1 VRLSRSLLSA
11 LLRGLG
17 LRGRIAFIIAALI
30 AAAWAWLQPPSAPPA
45 RPGPGMYTLDG
56 RIVRVAD
63 GDTVTMKTATG
74 QHRIR
79 LASIDAPETG
89 HGNDQPGQPFGQPAR
104 DNLAALVA
112 GRTLVAR
119 CYEQDR
125 YGRDICD
132 LPLPD
137 GQTANRKQ
145 VADGFAW
152 ANTVRRGEY
161 LRDKSLPAIQ
171 QQAQAAGKGMWAERG
186 KSVPP
191 WQWRQDCWKERRC

>member
-1 VRLSRSLLSA
+1 MRLSRSLLSA

-30 AAAWAWLQPPSAPPA
+30 AAAWAWLQPPSTTPA
-45 RPGPGMYTLDG
+45 RPGPGVYTLDG

-63 GDTVTMKTATG
+63 GDTVTLKTATG
-74 QHRIR
+74 QRRIR

-89 HGNDQPGQPFGQPAR
+89 HGSDQPGQPFGQAAR

-112 GRTLVAR
+112 GRTLVAT

-125 YGRDICD
+125 YGRDVCD

-137 GQTANRKQ
+137 GQTANRRQ

-161 LRDKSLPAIQ
+161 LRDKDLPAIQ
-171 QQAQAAGKGMWAERG
+171 QQAQAAGKGMWGERP
-186 KSVPP
+186 KSIPP